1 MGISKGVRISSLF
14 DIVPFDFDFD
24 LDFDLDLLDFD
35 ATILFSTDVFFPSCN
50 RIFR

>member
-1 MGISKGVRISSLF
+1 MGISKGVRTSSLF
-14 DIVPFDFDFD
+14 DIVPFDFDF
-24 LDFDLDLLDFD
+24 DFDLDLLDFD